1 MGADTTLFKAEV
13 NKLVLVSPIIWS
25 ILIVIIAGVAA
36 GGGGVVV
43 GLIIAA
49 ILVGTKY
56 LAVSHTNISLTNTRL
71 MGKTG
76 VINTK
81 SMDSP
86 LSKVNNVSVEQGLG
100 GKIFNYSTLAIST
113 SSGSYNFKYIKD
125 ADFFKSKVMEQIENC
140 ENERLKNQAAQLM
153 GAMTQNR

>member
-1 MGADTTLFKAEV
+1 MGAETTLFKAEI

-25 ILIVIIAGVAA
+25 VIIVIVGGVVAA
-36 GGGGVVV
+36 GGGIVV
-43 GLIIAA
+43 GLVIAA
-49 ILVGTKY
+49 IIIVPKY
-56 LAVSHTNISLTNTRL
+56 LAVSHTNISLTNSRL
-71 MGKTG
+71 IGKTG

-86 LSKVNNVSVEQGLG
+86 LNKVNNVSVEQGLG

>member
-1 MGADTTLFKAEV
+1 MSAETTIFRAEI

-25 ILIVIIAGVAA
+25 VIIVIIGGVAA
-36 GGGGVVV
+36 GGGGAFV

-56 LAVSHTNISLTNTRL
+56 LAISHTNISLTNSRL

-86 LSKVNNVSVEQGLG
+86 LNKVNNVSVEQGLG
-100 GKIFNYSTLAIST
+100 GKIFNYSTLVIST

-125 ADFFKSKVMEQIENC
+125 ADFFKSKVMEQIEVC

-153 GAMTQNR
+153 GAMNQSH

>member
-1 MGADTTLFKAEV
+1 MGAETTLFKAEI
-13 NKLVLVSPIIWS
+13 NKLVLVSPIILS
-25 ILIVIIAGVAA
+25 VIIIIIASIA
-36 GGGGVVV
+36 GGGGGFLV
-43 GLIIAA
+43 GLVIAA
-49 ILVGTKY
+49 IIIVPKY
-56 LAVSHTNISLTNTRL
+56 LAVSHTGISLTNSRL
-71 MGKTG
+71 IGKTG

-100 GKIFNYSTLAIST
+100 GKIFNYSTLVIAT

-125 ADFFKSKVMEQIENC
+125 ADYFKSKVMEQIEIC

-153 GAMTQNR
+153 GAMSQNR

>member
-1 MGADTTLFKAEV
+1 MGAETTLFRAEI
-13 NKLVLVSPIIWS
+13 NKLVLVSPC
-25 ILIVIIAGVAA
+25 ILSVIVIIIATVFGYGAGFLI
-36 GGGGVVV
+36 

-49 ILVGTKY
+49 IIIVPKV
-56 LAVSHTNISLTNTRL
+56 LAVNHTNLSLTNSRL

-100 GKIFNYSTLAIST
+100 GKIFNYSTLVIAT

-125 ADFFKSKVMEQIENC
+125 ADFFKSKVMEQIEIC

-153 GAMTQNR
+153 GAMNQNH

>member
-1 MGADTTLFKAEV
+1 MSAETTLYKAEV

-25 ILIVIIAGVAA
+25 VIIVIIGGVAA
-36 GGGGVVV
+36 AGGGVVV

-49 ILVGTKY
+49 ILIGVKY
-56 LAVSHTNISLTNTRL
+56 LAISHTNISLTNTRL

-86 LSKVNNVSVEQGLG
+86 
-100 GKIFNYSTLAIST
+100 
-113 SSGSYNFKYIKD
+113 
-125 ADFFKSKVMEQIENC
+125 
-140 ENERLKNQAAQLM
+140 
-153 GAMTQNR
+153 

>member
-1 MGADTTLFKAEV
+1 MSAETTLFKAEI

-25 ILIVIIAGVAA
+25 VIIVIIGGVAV
-36 GGGGVVV
+36 GGGGAFV

-49 ILVGTKY
+49 IIVGTKY
-56 LAVSHTNISLTNTRL
+56 LSVSHTNISLTNSRL
-71 MGKTG
+71 IGKTG

-86 LSKVNNVSVEQGLG
+86 LNKVNNVSVEQGLG
-100 GKIFNYSTLAIST
+100 GKIFNYSTLVIST

-125 ADFFKSKVMEQIENC
+125 ADFFKSKVMEQIEIC

-153 GAMTQNR
+153 GVMNQNH